1 MTKLTLSQLS
11 SLLFR
16 ACDDLRGNMDAS
28 EYKEYIFGM
37 LFLKRLS
44 DLFDQEREQLGK
56 DLKAKGMADA
66 IIATQLVN
74 PDKYTFFVPE
84 EAHWSTIRHLKTNVG
99 TSLNK
104 ALEALEDAN
113 VDALQDVL
121 KGINFN
127 KKIGQRT
134 LDDDTLANF
143 IQNFEKIPLRD
154 GNFEFPDLL
163 GAAYEYLI
171 KFFADSAGKKAG
183 EFYTPADVVRT
194 LVEIVDP
201 QPGTSIYDPTRGSGG
216 MLIQTRDYIRECG
229 GDPRDLSLFGQESI
243 GTTWSICKMNM
254 LLHGISHAD
263 IRQEDT
269 LRRPQ
274 HKAENTELKRYD
286 RVLANP
292 PFSQNYIR
300 KDIEYPGRFAVW
312 MPEKGKKADLM
323 FVQHMLAVLKADG
336 KMATVMPHG
345 VLFRGGEE
353 KEARKHFIERGWLGA
368 VIGLPA
374 GLFYGTGIPA
384 CVLVMNKQGA
394 MVEGKPRSHVIF
406 INADREY
413 REGKAQNFLRP
424 EDISKIVHVYRNLA
438 QGGADVPAY
447 ARRVPVEEIAAED
460 FNCNIRRYVDNAP
473 PAEPHDVRA
482 HLHGGVPVVEIDA
495 LSCYWQNY
503 PGLRERCFILPAIS
517 TGEADS
523 LPSPPGRGAGGEG
536 AHVVRPNA
544 PLPAELLTLARNLR
558 HQGTDAENLMWRLL
572 RDRQIAGAKFRRQHP
587 FAPYVLDFYCH
598 ELKLAIELDGGQH
611 NEPEGRARDTRRD
624 EFLEVQGIRTLRFWN
639 NQVFAE
645 TEAVLEA
652 IYQVVVESANRL
664 PSPPA
669 PLPVGEGSIKPS
681 PLGRGLGEETAF
693 SLSPRERAGVREGGN
708 YADFA
713 PEITDRRA
721 IAEQVKTDPGVA
733 AAHAAFLQTL
743 EIWWQTNLP
752 LVVAL
757 APSNGQK
764 GNVYE
769 LRRALLASIAAIF
782 SPLPAIASTTSPLP
796 PGEGPG
802 VREKITSE
810 AKTQF
815 LLTAHQ
821 IRGAFARYVD
831 DLKADLKS
839 IAASGWGPE
848 LIPDADI
855 LASQFP
861 ELLAEMEQKR
871 LRLAE
876 LAALFAAADEE
887 DYEDSD
893 DSGVLPGDEV
903 KALKAK
909 LKEARAS
916 ARLAKKEGD
925 KGDWTAYMH
934 EAEEIEKRLARHKAL
949 EDEAKQLKAELRATE
964 KTQEKQVAAAR
975 KKIGTDEAKGV
986 ILERLHRLLLQTY
999 EGYLRAD
1006 QRACI
1011 AALENLHGKYA
1022 VTAKQIE
1029 AQRDEAAA
1037 KLKGFLVEL
1046 GYE

>member
-1 MTKLTLSQLS
+1 MSKLTLSQLS

-44 DLFDQEREQLGK
+44 DLFDQESEQLAK
-56 DLKAKGMADA
+56 DLKAKGMAEA
-66 IIATQLVN
+66 VIAGQLTN

-84 EAHWSTIRHLKTNVG
+84 ESHWSKIRHLKTNVG
-99 TSLNK
+99 TALNK

-127 KKIGQRT
+127 KKIGQRS

-154 GNFEFPDLL
+154 ENFEFPDLL

-171 KFFADSAGKKAG
+171 KYFADSAGKKAG

-201 QPGTSIYDPTRGSGG
+201 QPGMSVYDPTCGSGG
-216 MLIQTRDYIRECG
+216 MLIQTRDYVRECG
-229 GDPRDLSLFGQESI
+229 GDPRDLALAGQESI

-254 LLHGISHAD
+254 LLHGIEHAD

-274 HKAENTELKRYD
+274 HKAESGELARHD

-292 PFSQNYIR
+292 PFSQNYIK

-353 KEARKHFIERGWLGA
+353 KEARRHFIEHGWLEA

-384 CVLVMNKQGA
+384 CVLVLNKKDVA
-394 MVEGKPRSHVIF
+394 TRDHVFF
-406 INADREY
+406 INGDREY

-424 EDISKIVHVYRNLA
+424 EDIAKIVHVYREMK
-438 QGGADVPAY
+438 DVPGY
-447 ARRVPVEEIAAED
+447 ARRVPVGEIAAEE

-473 PAEPHDVRA
+473 PPEPHDVRA
-482 HLHGGVPVVEIDA
+482 HLHGGVPNVEIEA
-495 LSCYWQNY
+495 LERYWKNY
-503 PGLRERCFILPAIS
+503 PGLRERCFVS
-517 TGEADS
+517 
-523 LPSPPGRGAGGEG
+523 
-536 AHVVRPNA
+536 
-544 PLPAELLTLARNLR
+544 
-558 HQGTDAENLMWRLL
+558 
-572 RDRQIAGAKFRRQHP
+572 RDGDPR
-587 FAPYVLDFYCH
+587 YSDFT
-598 ELKLAIELDGGQH
+598 
-611 NEPEGRARDTRRD
+611 PT
-624 EFLEVQGIRTLRFWN
+624 V
-639 NQVFAE
+639 
-645 TEAVLEA
+645 
-652 IYQVVVESANRL
+652 
-664 PSPPA
+664 
-669 PLPVGEGSIKPS
+669 
-681 PLGRGLGEETAF
+681 
-693 SLSPRERAGVREGGN
+693 
-708 YADFA
+708 
-713 PEITDRRA
+713 TDRRA
-721 IAEQVKTDPGVA
+721 LAELVKTDPGIGA
-733 AAHAAFLQTL
+733 AQSCFLQKL
-743 EIWWQTNLP
+743 EAWWTENLP
-752 LVVAL
+752 LVEDL
-757 APSNGQK
+757 APKNGQK

-769 LRRALLASIAAIF
+769 LRRRLLSTIADTFA
-782 SPLPAIASTTSPLP
+782 
-796 PGEGPG
+796 G
-802 VREKITSE
+802 
-810 AKTQF
+810 QD
-815 LLTAHQ
+815 LLTDHQ

-848 LIPDADI
+848 LIPDTDI
-855 LASQFP
+855 LESQFP
-861 ELLAEMEQKR
+861 EILADMEQKR

-887 DYEDSD
+887 EYEDSD
-893 DSGVLPGDEV
+893 DTGVLPAAEV
-903 KALKAK
+903 KALKSE
-909 LKEARAS
+909 LKEANAQ
-916 ARLAKKEGD
+916 AKLAKRENRND
-925 KGDWTAYMH
+925 RAFTARAQVA
-934 EAEEIEKRLARHKAL
+934 EARLARHKAL
-949 EDEAKQLKAELRATE
+949 EDEGKQLKAELRATE
-964 KTQEKQVAAAR
+964 KKEEDIVEAAR
-975 KKIGTDEAKGV
+975 EKIRQDEAKTV
-986 ILERLHRLLLQTY
+986 ILERLHRLLVQTY
-999 EGYLRAD
+999 ESYLRAD
-1006 QRACI
+1006 QRACLT
-1011 AALENLHGKYA
+1011 ALENLHRKYA
-1022 VTAKQIE
+1022 VTAREIE
-1029 AQRDEAAA
+1029 ARRVAAAA
-1037 KLKGFLVEL
+1037 KLKEFLVEL